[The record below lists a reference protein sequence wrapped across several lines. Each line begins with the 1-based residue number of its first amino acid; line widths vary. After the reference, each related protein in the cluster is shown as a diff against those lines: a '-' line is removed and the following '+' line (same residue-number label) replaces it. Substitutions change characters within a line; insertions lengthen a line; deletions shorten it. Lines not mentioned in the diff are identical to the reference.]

1 MQQCGNGLYV
11 TSYWLLVTLHAAQM
25 PLILLLQ
32 APELHAQL
40 HAQMRAQQQGEE
52 VKLSPKP
59 FQQSGN

>member
-1 MQQCGNGLYV
+1 MQQCGNGLYG
-11 TSYWLLVTLHAAQM
+11 TSHWLLVTFHALPTRLM
-25 PLILLLQ
+25 LLLQ

-52 VKLSPKP
+52 VNLSPKA